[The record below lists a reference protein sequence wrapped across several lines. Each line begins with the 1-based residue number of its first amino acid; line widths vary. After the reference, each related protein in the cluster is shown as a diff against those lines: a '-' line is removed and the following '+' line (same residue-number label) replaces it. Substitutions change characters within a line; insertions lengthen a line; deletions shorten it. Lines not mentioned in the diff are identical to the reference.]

1 MSFAG
6 FSYIAVI
13 LAAIA
18 GFAVGSVWYG
28 VLGKQWMAAVG
39 LTEAD
44 IRQRS
49 NGRPPIVQFVTAG
62 FADLVMAAM
71 LAGIIGHLGP
81 NQVTIWNGL
90 VSGFFC
96 WLGFIATTIAVNN
109 AFAMRPPELTAIDAG
124 HWLLVLLVMGMVIGA
139 FG

>member
-6 FSYIAVI
+6 FSILAVI

-28 VLGKQWMAAVG
+28 VLGKQWMTAVG

-44 IRQRS
+44 IRRRG
-49 NGRPPIVQFVTAG
+49 NGRPPIMPFVTAAI
-62 FADLVMAAM
+62 ADLVMAAM
-71 LAGIIGHLGP
+71 LAGIIGHLGE
-81 NQVTIWNGL
+81 NQVTIWNGI

-96 WLGFIATTIAVNN
+96 WIGFIATTIAVNN
-109 AFAMRPPELTAIDAG
+109 AFAMRPMELTAIDAG
-124 HWLLVLLVMGMVIGA
+124 HWLVVLLVMGTVIGA
-139 FG
+139 VG